1 VKAMTAFTGLFVQ
14 APKADPRALF
24 RKALGEG
31 WPMIDGNPDTLSGDG
46 EWRTWRG
53 AGLGRP
59 E

>member
-1 VKAMTAFTGLFVQ
+1 MTAFTGLLVQ